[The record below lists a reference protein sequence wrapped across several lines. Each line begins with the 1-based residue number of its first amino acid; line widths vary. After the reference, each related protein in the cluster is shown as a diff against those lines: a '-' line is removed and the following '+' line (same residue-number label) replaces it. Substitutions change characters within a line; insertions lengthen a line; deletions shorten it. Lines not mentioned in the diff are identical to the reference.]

1 MVSDPVVTLICY
13 TKIYTKNPF
22 CNYSEHYFTH
32 KTAPCATLFFV
43 GFSLVF
49 IGLYGRCL
57 IMADVRYLGRCAM
70 FPSTARHS
78 HWGDN
83 APQLLQAPPDLKH
96 RTPPYSPLRG
106 LTFVE
111 RAMFLTGS
119 SKAFRFT
126 LLHDAPQSHSPAPA
140 TGNKKP
146 MSNYNTHRYSSI
158 FPFLFLSG
166 GKNMPAKPNMT
177 KYAIRNIT
185 IILHILPKESA
196 NL

>member
-1 MVSDPVVTLICY
+1 MTLICY

-49 IGLYGRCL
+49 IGLNGRCA
-57 IMADVRYLGRCAM
+57 IGADGRYLGRCAM
-70 FPSTARHS
+70 FPSTAGLWN
-78 HWGDN
+78 WGDN
-83 APQLLQAPPDLKH
+83 APQLLQAPPDPKH

-119 SKAFRFT
+119 SKAFRLRCSTMLPNLIVRLLQLETKTGEQEPTSFIFIIKLDYCTTIFRT
-126 LLHDAPQSHSPAPA
+126 L
-140 TGNKKP
+140 
-146 MSNYNTHRYSSI
+146 
-158 FPFLFLSG
+158 PFL
-166 GKNMPAKPNMT
+166 
-177 KYAIRNIT
+177 YRIRLIPSWGSSNGR
-185 IILHILPKESA
+185 PSRE
-196 NL
+196 